1 VSRYDVLVL
10 GGGTAGCVLAARLSE
25 DPDRSVCLVE
35 AGPDYGPY
43 AEGRWP
49 EDMLDARSL
58 PMSHLWE
65 RETDDRSSSR
75 ARIVGGCSAHNACVV
90 AWGSRADYDAWGE
103 AWTFSALEPSLRRA
117 EDMLRVRRDRAGEL
131 TPWHEGLLGAAA
143 KLGLPLLDDANDLD
157 ARDGAAPFPLN
168 ALDTVR
174 WNTAFAYLDEARAR
188 PNLTILSDTL
198 VAAVALEGD
207 RAVGADTDGGRLLGA
222 TTILAAGAY
231 GSPLVLLR
239 SGIGPADE
247 LAALAIEPI
256 ADLPVGRGLSDHPGL
271 GLEWLP
277 APGLVLPEGPFYQA
291 SVLIRGCSTT
301 CPDDTWDLQYL
312 PWLSRHEDGTWEAS
326 MVAYLLDPR
335 SRGQVRLRSQDPRV
349 APSIDHGFLRDHRDL
364 ARLLDGVVLGRRLAE
379 SAGAGP
385 EVRPGSDAD
394 LEAYALANVRGIF
407 HPTGTCAMGSVVD
420 DHCRVLGIDDL
431 YVADA
436 SAIPTIPRANTN
448 LSTVALAER
457 LVELLWL

>member
-1 VSRYDVLVL
+1 VNRYDVLVL

-49 EDMLDARSL
+49 KDMLDARSL

-75 ARIVGGCSAHNACVV
+75 AQIIGGCSAHNACVV
-90 AWGSRADYDAWGE
+90 CWGSRADYDAWGE
-103 AWTFSALEPSLRRA
+103 PWTFSALEPSLRRA
-117 EDMLRVRRDRAGEL
+117 EAMLRVRRDRAGEL
-131 TPWHEGLLGAAA
+131 TPWHEGLLRAAA
-143 KLGLPLLDDANDLD
+143 KLGLRPLEDANDLD

-168 ALDTVR
+168 AVGAVR

-188 PNLTILSDTL
+188 TNLTIVPETL
-198 VAAVALEGD
+198 VAAIALEGD
-207 RAVGADTDGGRLLGA
+207 RAVGADTDRGRLLGA

-231 GSPLVLLR
+231 GSPLALLR

-247 LAALAIEPI
+247 LAALGIEPI
-256 ADLPVGRGLSDHPGL
+256 ADLPVGRGLSDHPAL

-277 APGLVLPEGPFYQA
+277 APGLGLPEGPFYEA
-291 SVLIRGCSTT
+291 SVLIRACSTT
-301 CPDDTWDLQYL
+301 CPGDTWDLHYL
-312 PWLSRHEDGTWEAS
+312 PWLSRREDGAWETS
-326 MVAYLLDPR
+326 MAVYVLDPR
-335 SRGQVRLRSQDPRV
+335 SRGSVQLRSRDARV
-349 APSIDHGFLRDHRDL
+349 APRIDHGFLRDPQDL
-364 ARLLDGVVLGRRLAE
+364 SQLLDGVLLGRRLAE
-379 SAGAGP
+379 SAGAGT
-385 EVRPGSDAD
+385 ELRPGSDAD

-407 HPTGTCAMGSVVD
+407 HPTGTCAIGSVVD
-420 DHCRVLGIDDL
+420 SRCRVLGIDGL

-436 SAIPTIPRANTN
+436 SVIPTIPRANTN
-448 LSTVALAER
+448 LTTVALAER
-457 LVELLWL
+457 LSELL